1 MGVTWSVAGQTAEI
15 DVHRVRSLFIRVG
28 SRRFLFLSILLSS
41 NFKGVRILLPSR
53 LSPTEPVVMD
63 SWFCSHGKFTYGQ
76 LGTGPTHTCCKFRL
90 VRKYADG
97 RCIIIRITHIYIHW
111 IIFLVLCVRLL
122 LLICLTP
129 LPIYLFTL
137 LICHQGSTNS
147 APFSSKMTGIFNN
160 TRLFSVL

>member
-1 MGVTWSVAGQTAEI
+1 MYFRTGEQNTHAENSSGNIGQFKHEPAEI

-97 RCIIIRITHIYIHW
+97 RCIIIRITHICIH
-111 IIFLVLCVRLL
+111 CRLK
-122 LLICLTP
+122 P
-129 LPIYLFTL
+129 
-137 LICHQGSTNS
+137 HQMNQ
-147 APFSSKMTGIFNN
+147 
-160 TRLFSVL
+160 